1 MFLLKP
7 SSLSGLYLKY
17 LWEPLFFYSLYFPSI
32 YYLGNIQY
40 RKYCSG
46 YLYGI
51 LEIE

>member
-17 LWEPLFFYSLYFPSI
+17 FRELLFFYSLYFPTI
-32 YYLGNIQY
+32 YYLGNNC
-40 RKYCSG
+40 KYCSG